1 MEKVFR
7 IRAGPAQDSEYRL
20 HEQRRTYE
28 FSIEKMSQRIKMRRV
43 VTLELELRSMPFPK
57 TVEYC
62 FDVLEGVSEDPVS
75 GGFQITRLPIVLKAL
90 VALEH
95 RVHSEV
101 H

>member
-1 MEKVFR
+1 MEQVFS
-7 IRAGPAQDSEYRL
+7 IGPGSAQDSEYRL
-20 HEQRRTYE
+20 HEQRRIYQFT
-28 FSIEKMSQRIKMRRV
+28 IEEMSQRVEMRRV
-43 VTLELELRSMPFPK
+43 VTLELELRSMPFPQP
-57 TVEYC
+57 VEYR